1 MELLSWIENSPFPT
15 WVRTTP
21 SIWGY
26 PIILF
31 FHTIGFAAVVGLS
44 TLVNLRLLGFARR
57 LPVAPL
63 ERFFPIMWA
72 GFWINVASGAV
83 LAAADA
89 TTKVTNPVFGMKMA
103 LVALAISDTFLLRRI
118 VFRDPNIER
127 SISPLGKYLATASL
141 VLWFGATT
149 AGRLMT
155 YFDK

>member
-1 MELLSWIENSPFPT
+1 MEFLSWIENSPFPT

-26 PIILF
+26 SIILF

-57 LPVAPL
+57 LPVVPL
-63 ERFFPIMWA
+63 ERFFPIIWA

-89 TTKVTNPVFGMKMA
+89 TTKVTNPVFGINLA
-103 LVALAISDTFLLRRI
+103 LIAFAIS
-118 VFRDPNIER
+118 
-127 SISPLGKYLATASL
+127 A
-141 VLWFGATT
+141 
-149 AGRLMT
+149 
-155 YFDK
+155 

>member
-1 MELLSWIENSPFPT
+1 MEFLSWIENSAFPT

-26 PIILF
+26 SIVLF
-31 FHTIGFAAVVGLS
+31 FHTVGFATVVGLS

-63 ERFFPIMWA
+63 ERFFPIIWA

-89 TTKVTNPVFGMKMA
+89 TTRATNPLFGIKMVF
-103 LVALAISDTFLLRRI
+103 VALAIADSLLLRRI

-127 SISPLGKYLATASL
+127 SISPIGRYLATASL